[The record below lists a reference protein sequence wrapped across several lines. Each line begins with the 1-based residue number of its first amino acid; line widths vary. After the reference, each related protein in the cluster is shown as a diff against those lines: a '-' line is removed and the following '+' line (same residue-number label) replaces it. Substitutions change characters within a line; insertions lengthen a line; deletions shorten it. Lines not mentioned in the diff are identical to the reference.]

1 MTYQVVSE
9 RTAPDLRVTMP
20 GDLFPLLK
28 KYAAKRQEHFLAV
41 TLDGTQNVLRVNL
54 VSVGILNRTLIHPRE
69 IFYRAIKD
77 NACALILVHNHPSGD
92 LNPSREDREATERL
106 VKGGQLMGI
115 PVLDHLIISKAG
127 YYSFREKGDMQ

>member
-1 MTYQVVSE
+1 MIYQVVSE
-9 RTAPDLRVTMP
+9 RTAADIKVTMP

-28 KYAAKRQEHFLAV
+28 KYASKRQEHFLAV
-41 TLDGTQNVLRVNL
+41 TLGGTQNVLRVNL

-77 NACALILVHNHPSGD
+77 NACALILAHNHPSGD

-106 VKGGQLMGI
+106 VKAGKLMGI
-115 PVLDHLIISKAG
+115 QVLDHLIISKAG
-127 YYSFREKGDMQ
+127 FYSFREKGEM